1 MKMFL
6 RSFSPV
12 AIVALGTFAAG
23 TANSAVI
30 GYNTTGIF
38 NCNGLA
44 SCLAVGNTATVGG
57 LTVTYNGQAQT
68 SVNAFPTSAAN
79 YGDITVSGAAN
90 TALTNLSNLLL
101 TIAINQT
108 NPYAQNNGSFTGII
122 AGSLGLS
129 GTNSTG
135 FATICFIANACANQ
149 VESIVYSSGAPSITY
164 RLQTPANTDPPPAN
178 GYTVR
183 ATVSGSPTD
192 ATTFQGSVRDNG
204 VPEPATYMMFV
215 SGLMGI
221 GLIGRSKK
229 SS

>member
-1 MKMFL
+1 MKMFI

-12 AIVALGTFAAG
+12 ALVALGTLAAG
-23 TANSAVI
+23 TANAAVI

-68 SVNAFPTSAAN
+68 SVNAIPTSAAN
-79 YGDITVSGAAN
+79 YGDIIVTGAAN

-101 TIAINQT
+101 MISVNQT
-108 NPYAQNNGSFTGII
+108 NPYAQNNGSFTGIVT
-122 AGSLGLS
+122 GSLGLS
-129 GTNSTG
+129 GSNSTG
-135 FATICFIANACANQ
+135 FASICFIANACANQ
-149 VESIVYSSGAPSITY
+149 VESIVYNSGSPSITY

-178 GYTVR
+178 GYAVR
-183 ATVSGSPTD
+183 ATVTGAATD

-204 VPEPATYMMFV
+204 VPEPGTYMMLV

-221 GLIGRSKK
+221 GLIGRSKRN
-229 SS
+229 S